1 MAPDPTPTTTAT
13 ATAENVSV
21 RKTGQNGA
29 SLKVSKVSFSENL
42 PTHAGDNVEEN
53 PNLSVSFSENLPTH
67 AGDNFGENPR
77 LSVSFLEP
85 NLPTKA
91 EDNFHENAGGNR
103 RQSLTVT
110 QPQSVGD
117 WRSKKKMTY
126 SMRFTKSHRK
136 LADVD
141 DEEGKAQFFLLLL
154 FQRYVF
160 L

>member
-13 ATAENVSV
+13 AENGSV

-29 SLKVSKVSFSENL
+29 SLKVSKVSFSEDL
-42 PTHAGDNVEEN
+42 PTHAGE
-53 PNLSVSFSENLPTH
+53 
-67 AGDNFGENPR
+67 NFGENPR
-77 LSVSFLEP
+77 LSVSFSEP

-91 EDNFHENAGGNR
+91 EDNFHENAGATR
-103 RQSLTVT
+103 RQSLTLT

-117 WRSKKKMTY
+117 WRQKKQLTY

-160 L
+160 MIMSN

>member
-13 ATAENVSV
+13 ATAENGSV

-29 SLKVSKVSFSENL
+29 SLKVSKVSFSEDL
-42 PTHAGDNVEEN
+42 PTHAGE
-53 PNLSVSFSENLPTH
+53 
-67 AGDNFGENPR
+67 NFGENPR
-77 LSVSFLEP
+77 LSVSFSEP

-91 EDNFHENAGGNR
+91 EDNFHENAGATR
-103 RQSLTVT
+103 RQSLTLT

-117 WRSKKKMTY
+117 WRQKKQLTY

-160 L
+160 MIMSN